1 MGPGELGPGHG
12 PCWLLQEAQQWV
24 FMKLV
29 LQDTGPVLWLVPSLP
44 AWLVPAAPMT
54 TLSQTSL
61 VRGQPGRIQVGPLP
75 EQGGGNLFI

>member
-12 PCWLLQEAQQWV
+12 LCWLLQEAQQWV

-29 LQDTGPVLWLVPSLP
+29 LQDTDPILWPVPSLP
-44 AWLVPAAPMT
+44 AWLVLAASMT

-61 VRGQPGRIQVGPLP
+61 VCGQPGDIQVGPLT
-75 EQGGGNLFI
+75 ERGGGNLFI

>member
-1 MGPGELGPGHG
+1 
-12 PCWLLQEAQQWV
+12 
-24 FMKLV
+24 MKLV